1 MEMTRK
7 ENDRQMILAYLR
19 GKGVVS
25 VADIIANSGAEK
37 LRVYTILFEEEQKD
51 NVEFVETEVLGA
63 PVAVRLR
70 DE

>member
-63 PVAVRLR
+63 PVTVRLR